1 MEKQIVTITV
11 KTQGEKCEM
20 TDAAIKAW
28 YETHVANLF
37 DPAFGTPEISVE
49 LKRIELPE
57 A

>member
-20 TDAAIKAW
+20 ADAEIKTW
-28 YETHVANLF
+28 YETHVAKLF

-49 LKRIELPE
+49 LKRICTPD
-57 A
+57 